1 MFNKSAG
8 GKMPEEKKKYITILI
23 TRETH
28 DRLDKLKIHRR
39 EPYEDVIKRLLEEYA
54 KFKEGA

>member
-1 MFNKSAG
+1 
-8 GKMPEEKKKYITILI
+8 MPEEKKKYITILI